1 MPKVTNRSGR
11 PVSGMMPGVV
21 EAIVTDNVDPERLGR
36 VRVKFPTLPEAPE
49 SYWARVVTPM
59 AGRERGWVTI
69 PEVDDEVLVAFMHG
83 DFNHAV
89 VLGGVYNGVDTPPYA
104 NEDGD
109 NNLRVFQSRSGHRVT
124 FDDTAGAERIEMI
137 SHNEEIRVIWDASG
151 KTLSVYCGQDIIIE
165 AGNAIDI
172 KCKDFTL
179 KADQS
184 ISVDAGQTS
193 TYKAGQQTTINGG
206 QMLVMQAATITLN

>member
-1 MPKVTNRSGR
+1 
-11 PVSGMMPGVV
+11 MPGVV
-21 EAIVTDNVDPERLGR
+21 EAIVVDNVDPEQMGR
-36 VRVKFPTLPEAPE
+36 VKVKFPTLPEAPE

-59 AGRERGWVTI
+59 AGRERGWVTL

-83 DFNHAV
+83 DFNHAIM
-89 VLGGVYNGVDTPPYA
+89 LGGVYNGQDTPPYA

-109 NNLRVFQSRSGHRVT
+109 NNLKVFQSRSGHRVT

-137 SHNEEIRVIWDASG
+137 SHNEEIKVVWDASG

-165 AGNAIDI
+165 AGNLIDI
-172 KCKDFTL
+172 KCKDFML

-184 ISVDAGQTS
+184 ISLDAGQKLDF
-193 TYKAGQQTTINGG
+193 KAG
-206 QMLVMQAATITLN
+206 QAATIDGGAMLNLKAATINLN